1 MKNSATPFVIIGDL
15 IATGLRRYR
24 NIWRNYFKDAL
35 NLGISGVHV
44 EKVLWRA
51 RDISVQHTTSLLI
64 IHCGTNNVDQNQPED
79 IAVGIMKIAK
89 TFTSKHQKINTI
101 INGMLP
107 RDKMYSFRQV
117 KIDKT
122 NKILKVKCKNL
133 LQTYFWIGMTTGSRS
148 I

>member
-1 MKNSATPFVIIGDL
+1 MKNSATPIIIIGDL
-15 IATGLRRYR
+15 IATSLSRYR
-24 NIWRNYFKDAL
+24 NIWRNCFKDAL
-35 NLGISGVHV
+35 NV

-51 RDISVQHTTSLLI
+51 RDISLQHTTSLLI

-79 IAVGIMKIAK
+79 TAVGIMKTDK

-107 RDKMYSFRQV
+107 RDKMYSFQQV

-133 LQTYFWIGMTTGSRS
+133 LQTYLWIGMRTGSRA

>member
-1 MKNSATPFVIIGDL
+1 MKNSATPIIIIGDL
-15 IATGLRRYR
+15 IATSLRRYR
-24 NIWRNYFKDAL
+24 NIWRNCFKDAL
-35 NLGISGVHV
+35 NV

-51 RDISVQHTTSLLI
+51 RDISLQHTTSLLI

-79 IAVGIMKIAK
+79 TAVGIMKTDK

-107 RDKMYSFRQV
+107 RDKMYSFQQV
-117 KIDKT
+117 KIDKA

-133 LQTYFWIGMTTGSRS
+133 LQTYLWIGMRTGSRA